1 MAIEKLNKTYI
12 NGQTKLNATDFQEN
26 VDKID
31 EIIEIQNDKGII
43 KVFESDNGALD
54 VNLENFGFGL
64 FLIQLESS
72 NNGPSG
78 LYLYQSNSVEQIDAN
93 IGFGY
98 VYNDLLVNVKCN
110 KQYPALLQPQGN
122 DGSFRKICKIYKII
136 L

>member
-93 IGFGY
+93 IGFAY

-122 DGSFRKICKIYKII
+122 DDSFRKIYKIYKII

>member
-122 DGSFRKICKIYKII
+122 DDSFRKIYKIYKII